1 MLMIYHFNMKLFKHQ
16 EEGIKILTE
25 PNPIGEHSFIL
36 ADSMGLGKTIQTI
49 VSSKKLYGGSLIV
62 CPASLKINWQREINN
77 MYPDDG
83 VCILQKG
90 KISNE
95 SDNWFI
101 VNYDML
107 EKLIEEI
114 TYLIEQKKIKHID
127 LDEAHYIK
135 GDSLRS
141 KAIIGGRKMKK
152 SGEKASF
159 RGLVKLVDSINCITG
174 TPILNKPIEL
184 FNILKAIGHPL
195 AKSKERYAERYCGRF
210 WMYRI
215 WDGHRY
221 YTIPQSVYYAKF
233 NKPGIKIAMRWPDDS
248 GATNLDELREQL
260 KGWMIRRKK
269 EDVIDLPEKI
279 ISIKEF
285 EIDKDWTKK
294 YKNAFNDYIQFRK
307 DNPIDGWNE
316 ENVLMS
322 RQLVEIQKLKQVC
335 SLAKVDTIVEDIKE
349 AVDQGEKVIV
359 FSQYTKTIDAITD
372 KMQELGIGVTALT
385 GDCDM
390 VYRQASVDSFQNDP
404 RVKVFVA
411 NIKAGG
417 VGINLT
423 KASIVMFA
431 DMEWS
436 PEIHNQAMDRAHR
449 IGQTGTVNV
458 YYYIAKGTIEEDIM
472 EVLKSKKEIM
482 NQILDG
488 KKDKVK
494 TSSVFESVVRRI
506 VDKNT

>member
-1 MLMIYHFNMKLFKHQ
+1 MKLFKHQ
-16 EEGIKILTE
+16 EEGIKILTGL
-25 PNPIGEHSFIL
+25 NPGGGHSFLL
-36 ADSMGLGKTIQTI
+36 ADSMGLGKTIQAI

-62 CPASLKINWQREINN
+62 CPASLKINWQREISNV
-77 MYPDDG
+77 YPKDG
-83 VCILQKG
+83 TCILQKG
-90 KISNE
+90 GIFNE

-107 EKLIEEI
+107 GKLIEEI
-114 TYLIEQKKIKHID
+114 KYLIEQKKIKHID

-141 KAIIGGRKMKK
+141 KAIIGGRKTKK
-152 SGEKASF
+152 DGDVAKFS
-159 RGLVKLVDSINCITG
+159 GLVKLVDSITCLTG

-221 YTIPQSVYYAKF
+221 YTIPQKVFYAKF
-233 NKPGIKIAMRWPDDS
+233 NKPGVKIVMRWPDDS
-248 GATNLDELREQL
+248 GATHLDELREEL

-269 EDVIDLPEKI
+269 EDVLDLPEKI

-285 EIDKDWTKK
+285 EIDKEWTKK
-294 YKNAFNDYIQFRK
+294 YENAFDDYIQFRK
-307 DNPIDGWNE
+307 DNPIEGWNE

-322 RQLVEIQKLKQVC
+322 RQLVEVQKLKQVC
-335 SLAKVDTIVEDIKE
+335 SLAKVDTIVEDIAE

-359 FSQYTKTIDAITD
+359 FSQYMKTIDAITD
-372 KMQELGIGVTALT
+372 KMQELGIGVTVLT

-390 VYRQASVDSFQNDP
+390 VYRQASVDAFQNDP

-423 KASIVMFA
+423 AASIVMFA
-431 DMEWS
+431 DMDWS

-449 IGQTGTVNV
+449 IGQSGTVNV
-458 YYYIAKGTIEEDIM
+458 YYYVAKGTIEEDIISLL
-472 EVLKSKKEIM
+472 EDKKNIAE
-482 NQILDG
+482 QILDG
-488 KKDKVK
+488 SKVRLQKSSIFGEFLKKLEMGTK
-494 TSSVFESVVRRI
+494 
-506 VDKNT
+506 

>member
-1 MLMIYHFNMKLFKHQ
+1 MKLFKHQ
-16 EEGIKILTE
+16 EEGIKILTGL
-25 PNPIGEHSFIL
+25 NPDGGHSFLL
-36 ADSMGLGKTIQTI
+36 ADSMGLGKTRQSI
-49 VSSKKLYGGSLIV
+49 VAAKKNRKNGTLIV
-62 CPASLKINWQREINN
+62 CPASLKINWQREIE
-77 MYPDDG
+77 MVYPEEKSE
-83 VCILQKG
+83 ILNSGDAIFENFEWYIINYDILGKMSG
-90 KISNE
+90 KIE
-95 SDNWFI
+95 MAI
-101 VNYDML
+101 
-107 EKLIEEI
+107 KLGWIDI
-114 TYLIEQKKIKHID
+114 LI

-159 RGLVKLVDSINCITG
+159 KGLIKLVDSITCLTG

-215 WDGHRY
+215 WDGHRH
-221 YTIPQSVYYAKF
+221 YTISSSVYYAKF
-233 NKPGIKIAMRWPDDS
+233 NKPGVQIKLRWPDDS
-248 GATNLDELREQL
+248 GATHLDELREQL

-269 EDVIDLPEKI
+269 EEVLDLPEKI

-285 EIDKDWTKK
+285 EIDKEWTKK
-294 YKNAFNDYIQFRK
+294 YENAFDDYIQFRK
-307 DNPIDGWNE
+307 DNPIEGWNKQ
-316 ENVLMS
+316 NVLMS

-335 SLAKVDTIVEDIKE
+335 SLAKVDTIVEDIQE
-349 AVDQGEKVIV
+349 AINQGEKVIV

-390 VYRQASVDSFQNDP
+390 VYRQASVDVFQNDP

-417 VGINLT
+417 VGITLT
-423 KASIVMFA
+423 AASIVMFA
-431 DMEWS
+431 DMDWS

-458 YYYIAKGTIEEDIM
+458 YYYVAKGTIEEDIIRLL
-472 EVLKSKKEIM
+472 EDKKNIAE
-482 NQILDG
+482 QILDG
-488 KKDKVK
+488 SKVRLQK
-494 TSSVFESVVRRI
+494 SSVFGEFLKRTEVGT
-506 VDKNT
+506 K

>member
-1 MLMIYHFNMKLFKHQ
+1 MELFNHQ
-16 EEGIKILTE
+16 KEGIKILTGF
-25 PNPIGEHSFIL
+25 NPEGGHSFLL
-36 ADSMGLGKTIQTI
+36 ADSMGLGKTIQAI
-49 VSSKKLYGGSLIV
+49 ISSKKLYGGSLIV

-77 MYPDDG
+77 VYPDDG

-90 KISNE
+90 GVLNE

-107 EKLIEEI
+107 GKLMGEI
-114 TYLIEQKKIKHID
+114 GYLIEQGKIKHID

-135 GDSLRS
+135 GNSLRS
-141 KAIIGGRKMKK
+141 KAIIGGRKTKK
-152 SGEKASF
+152 DGETAKFSG
-159 RGLVKLVDSINCITG
+159 LIKLVDSVTCITG

-195 AKSKERYAERYCGRF
+195 SKSKEKYAERYCGRF

-215 WDGHRY
+215 WDGNRF

-248 GATNLDELREQL
+248 GATNLDELREEL

-269 EDVIDLPEKI
+269 EDVLDLPEKI

-285 EIDKDWTKK
+285 EIDSDWSKK
-294 YKNAFNDYIQFRK
+294 YKNAFDDYIQFRK
-307 DNPIDGWNE
+307 ENPIDGWNE

-322 RQLVEIQKLKQVC
+322 RHLVEIQKLKQVC

-359 FSQYTKTIDAITD
+359 FSQYTKTIDTITD

-431 DMEWS
+431 DMDWS

-472 EVLKSKKEIM
+472 EVLESKKEIM

>member
-1 MLMIYHFNMKLFKHQ
+1 MELFNHQ
-16 EEGIKILTE
+16 KEGIKILTGF
-25 PNPIGEHSFIL
+25 NPEGGHSFLL
-36 ADSMGLGKTIQTI
+36 ADSMGLGKTIQAI
-49 VSSKKLYGGSLIV
+49 ISSKKLYGGSLIV

-77 MYPDDG
+77 VYPEDS
-83 VCILQKG
+83 VHI
-90 KISNE
+90 ISKE
-95 SDNWFI
+95 DQIEKADWI
-101 VNYDML
+101 ITNYDML
-107 EKLIEEI
+107 QKHMVLIEYFI
-114 TYLIEQKKIKHID
+114 SRGWIKNII

-135 GDSLRS
+135 GNSLRS
-141 KAIIGGRKMKK
+141 KAIIGGRKTKK
-152 SGEKASF
+152 DGETAKFSG
-159 RGLVKLVDSINCITG
+159 LIKLVDSVTCITG

-195 AKSKERYAERYCGRF
+195 SKSKEKYAERYCGRF

-215 WDGHRY
+215 WDGNRF
-221 YTIPQSVYYAKF
+221 YTIPSSVFYAKF
-233 NKPGIKIAMRWPDDS
+233 NKPGVKIKLRWPDDS
-248 GATNLDELREQL
+248 GATNLDELREEL

-269 EDVIDLPEKI
+269 EDVLDLPEKI

-285 EIDKDWTKK
+285 EIDSDWSKK
-294 YKNAFNDYIQFRK
+294 YKNAFDDYIEFRK
-307 DNPIDGWNE
+307 HNPIDGWNE
-316 ENVLMS
+316 ENVLMN
-322 RQLVEIQKLKQVC
+322 RHLVEIQKLKQVC
-335 SLAKVDTIVEDIKE
+335 SLAKIDTIVEDINE

-390 VYRQASVDSFQNDP
+390 DYRQASVDSFQNDP

-472 EVLKSKKEIM
+472 EVLESKKEIM
-482 NQILDG
+482 DQILEG
-488 KKDKVK
+488 KRDKVK
-494 TSSVFESVVRRI
+494 TSSIFGLVVKRI